1 MQTVNSFL
9 LQEII
14 FTKLQNNLL
23 NIKIFKIMN
32 KNYYEKFI
40 LIENIK
46 EDNSNI
52 AEQKFVIVLNV
63 FTNSF
68 DHKDLFNIFNF
79 VENSITKKD
88 FKNIKNFVNVKLV
101 SKSINS
107 NMNNGFV
114 GKIEFICFFE
124 PVFDF

>member
-1 MQTVNSFL
+1 MQAVNPFL

-23 NIKIFKIMN
+23 NIKIFKIIN
-32 KNYYEKFI
+32 KHYYEKFI
-40 LIENIK
+40 LIESIK

-52 AEQKFVIVLNV
+52 AEQKFTIALNV

-79 VENSITKKD
+79 IENSITKKD
-88 FKNIKNFVNVKLV
+88 FEHIKNFVNVKLV
-101 SKSINS
+101 SKLINS
-107 NMNNGFV
+107 NMNNGFI

-124 PVFDF
+124 PVFDY